1 MVIWTKFGRV
11 SYPEASRNIIN
22 EDNEAAVPILLI
34 RDNVDFTM
42 APDLVV

>member
-1 MVIWTKFGRV
+1 MEIWIKFGRV

-22 EDNEAAVPILLI
+22 EDNEAAVLILLI

-42 APDLVV
+42 APDLAV

>member
-1 MVIWTKFGRV
+1 MEFWIKFWRV
-11 SYPEASRNIIN
+11 SYSESSRNIIN

-42 APDLVV
+42 PQI